1 MIDLR
6 SLLKTQDLFLGFFSP
21 PFSCFFNPALELS
34 SLTFTLKITMQLPN
48 FKQFIPALAV
58 IIVSLSSSSFAQ
70 QNIGLSTVELKTGI
84 YRIQAELADTPKA
97 REVGLMNRASMPTN
111 SGMLFIFEQKA
122 GHCFWMNNTKIPLS
136 IAFIADDG
144 KIVNIEE
151 MQAETTNNHCPKV
164 AIRYALE
171 MNKQWFSERVI
182 NPGAVIQGLPKR

>member
-1 MIDLR
+1 
-6 SLLKTQDLFLGFFSP
+6 
-21 PFSCFFNPALELS
+21 
-34 SLTFTLKITMQLPN
+34 MQLMLISKN
-48 FKQFIPALAV
+48 IFSNLIAV
-58 IIVSLSSSSFAQ
+58 TLPLSSSLAFAQ
-70 QNIGLSTVELKTGI
+70 VNIGLPTVELKTGI

-97 REVGLMNRASMPTN
+97 REVGLMNRTSMPTN

-151 MQAETTNNHCPKV
+151 MQAETTNNHCPKA

-182 NPGAVIQGLPKR
+182 VPGSVISGLPRK

>member
-1 MIDLR
+1 MQLMLISKNIFSNLIATT
-6 SLLKTQDLFLGFFSP
+6 LLV
-21 PFSCFFNPALELS
+21 CS
-34 SLTFTLKITMQLPN
+34 SL
-48 FKQFIPALAV
+48 ALAQV
-58 IIVSLSSSSFAQ
+58 
-70 QNIGLSTVELKTGI
+70 NTGLPTIELKTGI

-97 REVGLMNRASMPTN
+97 REVGLMNRTSMPTN

-151 MQAETTNNHCPKV
+151 MQAETTNNHCPKAAV
-164 AIRYALE
+164 RYALE

-182 NPGAVIQGLPKR
+182 VPGSTITGLPRR

>member
-1 MIDLR
+1 MR
-6 SLLKTQDLFLGFFSP
+6 
-21 PFSCFFNPALELS
+21 
-34 SLTFTLKITMQLPN
+34 LPN
-48 FKQFIPALAV
+48 IKQFVFSLAA
-58 IIVSLSSSSFAQ
+58 IVGSFSSATFAQ
-70 QNIGLSTVELKTGI
+70 QNVGLPTIELKTGI

-97 REVGLMNRASMPTN
+97 REVGLMNRTSMPTN

-151 MQAETTNNHCPKV
+151 MQAETTNNHCPKAAV
-164 AIRYALE
+164 RYALE

-182 NPGAVIQGLPKR
+182 VPGTVIQGLPKK

>member
-1 MIDLR
+1 MR
-6 SLLKTQDLFLGFFSP
+6 LLK
-21 PFSCFFNPALELS
+21 
-34 SLTFTLKITMQLPN
+34 I
-48 FKQFIPALAV
+48 KQFIFSLVA
-58 IIVSLSSSSFAQ
+58 IFGILSSSTFAQ
-70 QNIGLSTVELKTGI
+70 QNVGLPTIELKAGI

-97 REVGLMNRASMPTN
+97 REVGLMNRVSMPTN

-151 MQAETTNNHCPKV
+151 MQAETTNNHCPKAAV
-164 AIRYALE
+164 RYALE

-182 NPGAVIQGLPKR
+182 VPGTVIHGLPRK

>member
-1 MIDLR
+1 M
-6 SLLKTQDLFLGFFSP
+6 
-21 PFSCFFNPALELS
+21 S
-34 SLTFTLKITMQLPN
+34 SLTSTAQITMRLLY
-48 FKQFIPALAV
+48 FKQFILALAV
-58 IIVSLSSSSFAQ
+58 IMGSLSSTSFAQ
-70 QNIGLSTVELKTGI
+70 QNIDLPKIELKTGI
-84 YRIQAELADTPKA
+84 YRIQAELADNPKA
-97 REVGLMNRASMPTN
+97 REVGLMNRTSMPTN

-164 AIRYALE
+164 AVRYALE

-182 NPGAVIQGLPKR
+182 VPGALIQGLPKK

>member
-1 MIDLR
+1 MR
-6 SLLKTQDLFLGFFSP
+6 LL
-21 PFSCFFNPALELS
+21 
-34 SLTFTLKITMQLPN
+34 N

-58 IIVSLSSSSFAQ
+58 IIVSLSCNSFAQ
-70 QNIGLSTVELKTGI
+70 QNIGLPTIELKTGI

-97 REVGLMNRASMPTN
+97 REVGLMNRTSMPSN
-111 SGMLFIFEQKA
+111 SGMLFVFEQKA

-182 NPGAVIQGLPKR
+182 VPGTIIRGLPKK